1 MISAMIYNPHTQE
14 RESLLKALR
23 QAAAVLTEEKWQIEY
38 FDKREQLDAFLKE
51 DMLLDLMGYDVSG
64 HGSISHLEQLRSR
77 YQEPLLLLIA
87 DASMSPMEYIRPTIL
102 ASSLLLRPLTP
113 EKLRSAITELVEN
126 LMDQHQQGGEETLL
140 VETREGKT
148 YVPFSKIYYFEARE
162 KKIYVRLQKQELT
175 FYDTI
180 ENLSGRLPEMF
191 IRCHRSFIVN
201 KLRIQKVMLSK
212 SVIELEQ
219 GMELPLSR
227 SYKPAFKEL
236 L

>member
-1 MISAMIYNPHTQE
+1 MISAMIYNPHKEE

-23 QAAAVLTEEKWQIEY
+23 HAAAVLTEEKWQIEY
-38 FDKREQLDAFLKE
+38 FDRREQLDQFLKE
-51 DMLLDLMGYDVSG
+51 DVLLDLIGYDVSVR
-64 HGSISHLEQLRSR
+64 GSISHLEQLRGR

-113 EKLRSAITELVEN
+113 EKLHNAITELVEN

-140 VETREGKT
+140 IETREGKT
-148 YVPFSKIYYFEARE
+148 YVPLSKIYYFEARE
-162 KKIYVRLQKQELT
+162 KKIYIRLQKQELT
-175 FYDTI
+175 FYDTM
-180 ENLSGRLPEMF
+180 ENLSSRLPEMF

-201 KLRIQKVMLSK
+201 KFRVQKVMLSK
-212 SVIELEQ
+212 STIELEQ